1 MIASKELSTS
11 LIIDKRINPI
21 NIGSVSN
28 KFFNDLLA
36 LSIYFEVVAA
46 SSQEENK

>member
-1 MIASKELSTS
+1 
-11 LIIDKRINPI
+11 NPI

-36 LSIYFEVVAA
+36 LSIYIEVFVAL
-46 SSQEENK
+46 SLEENK